1 MIGAWPCRA
10 GVRCSHPNEGSSVAD
25 ESAVKQRAAEQ
36 RQQFQEKH
44 GYPAVS
50 VPEMWVGH
58 DVSMS
63 ILGGRGRDHHLGSLK
78 VTGVLE
84 AVREDGFVISND
96 EGPSFISRSAVLQ
109 MELNEPEA

>member
-1 MIGAWPCRA
+1 MP
-10 GVRCSHPNEGSSVAD
+10 HPTEGSSVAD

-36 RQQFQEKH
+36 RQRFQDKH

-50 VPEMWVGH
+50 VPEMWVGQ
-58 DVSMS
+58 DVTMS
-63 ILGGRGRDHHLGSLK
+63 ILGSRGGDHHLGSVK

-96 EGPSFISRSAVLQ
+96 DGPSFVSRSAVLR
-109 MELNEPEA
+109 MELDEPEA

>member
-1 MIGAWPCRA
+1 
-10 GVRCSHPNEGSSVAD
+10 VAD

-50 VPEMWVGH
+50 VPEMWVGQ
-58 DVSMS
+58 DVTMS
-63 ILGGRGRDHHLGSLK
+63 ILGARDGDHHLGSVRVK
-78 VTGVLE
+78 GVLE

-96 EGPSFISRSAVLQ
+96 EGTSFVPRSAVLR
-109 MELNEPEA
+109 MELDEPEA

>member
-1 MIGAWPCRA
+1 M
-10 GVRCSHPNEGSSVAD
+10 AD

-50 VPEMWVGH
+50 VPEMWVGYS
-58 DVSMS
+58 VSIS
-63 ILGGRGRDHHLGSLK
+63 ILGGRGGDHHLGSVK

-84 AVREDGFVISND
+84 AVREDGVVISND
-96 EGPSFISRSAVLQ
+96 DGPSFVSRSAVLR
-109 MELNEPEA
+109 MELDEPEA